1 MKADHL
7 KGSALLLL
15 CAIIWGF
22 AFSAQDIAAATV
34 GVFAIGATRSVFA
47 TVVLAVTVL
56 ITDAVTK
63 NGRFLLSRRRRPLTR
78 RELIGG
84 VLCGTALAVASA
96 LQQAGI
102 TTSGAGKA
110 SFITALYVVLVPI
123 AGALLF
129 RRRIGWH
136 LWVAVAIAL
145 VGLSLITLGGDLTLA
160 LGDILLLLCAVCFC
174 GQILL
179 IDHFL
184 PGSDGVRLSMV
195 QFATCAVLNTVFAL
209 LFEDISF
216 PAIGGAILPLL
227 FLGVMSSGCA
237 YTLQIIGQRYCP
249 PTPAAILM
257 STEAL
262 FGVLGATL
270 VLGQILSTREYIGCG
285 VMFLA
290 IILSQLPP
298 PSAWRQHRKASA
310 PIKSKK

>member
-1 MKADHL
+1 MRSTHL
-7 KGSALLLL
+7 KGSAMLLL
-15 CAIIWGF
+15 CAVIWGF

-47 TVVLAVTVL
+47 TAVLAVTVL
-56 ITDAVTK
+56 IADRITK
-63 NGRFLLSRRRRPLTR
+63 NGRCLLSRRRRPLTK

-84 VLCGTALAVASA
+84 VLCGAALAVASA

-145 VGLSLITLGGDLTLA
+145 AGLSLITLSGDLRLA
-160 LGDILLLLCAVCFC
+160 TGDILLLLCAVCFC

-179 IDHFL
+179 VDHFL
-184 PGSDGVRLSMV
+184 PGSDGIRLSMV
-195 QFATCAVLNTVFAL
+195 QFATSAVLNAVFAL
-209 LFEDISF
+209 LFEKVSF

-237 YTLQIIGQRYCP
+237 YTLQILGQRYCP

-270 VLGQILSTREYIGCG
+270 VLGEILSLREYIGCG

-298 PSAWRQHRKASA
+298 PAAWGKRG
-310 PIKSKK
+310 KSIQ

>member
-1 MKADHL
+1 MKTTHL
-7 KGSALLLL
+7 KGSSMLLL
-15 CAIIWGF
+15 CAVIWGL
-22 AFSAQDIAAATV
+22 AFSAQDIAAKTV

-56 ITDAVTK
+56 IADRVTK
-63 NGRFLLSRRRRPLTR
+63 NGRCLVRRRKQPLTR

-102 TTSGAGKA
+102 TTEGAGKA

-145 VGLSLITLGGDLTLA
+145 AGLSLITLSGKLTPE

-179 IDHFL
+179 VDHFL
-184 PGSDGVRLSMV
+184 PGSDGIRLSMV
-195 QFATCAVLNTVFAL
+195 QFATCAALNAVLAL
-209 LFEDISF
+209 IFEEISF
-216 PAIGGAILPLL
+216 AAIGGTILPLL
-227 FLGVMSSGCA
+227 YLGVMSSGCA
-237 YTLQIIGQRYCP
+237 YTLQILGQRYCP

-262 FGVLGATL
+262 FGVLGATI
-270 VLGQILSTREYIGCG
+270 VLGQFLSVREYIGCG

-290 IILSQLPP
+290 IILSQLPSP
-298 PSAWRQHRKASA
+298 NRWKKA
-310 PIKSKK
+310 